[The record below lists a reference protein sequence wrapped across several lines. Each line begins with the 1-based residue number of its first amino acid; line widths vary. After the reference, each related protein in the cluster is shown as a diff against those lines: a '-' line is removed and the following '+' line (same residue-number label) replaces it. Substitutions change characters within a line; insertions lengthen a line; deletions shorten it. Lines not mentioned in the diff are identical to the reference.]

1 MLEDKNV
8 KNDDMFF
15 DEKAFLRK
23 ARLKS
28 VLRIVLIS
36 LGITISIFI
45 LLFVIP
51 EVVLQNQE
59 NRIDSF
65 YPDLVKFSQPNTYA
79 IPGESYN
86 VRLFGRQ
93 KKYYLFRL
101 IGNKPYPAG
110 MITVDFDVWGGEQT
124 KGSTFFCV
132 NEPGIN
138 GSSDVFSKLS
148 TVITEGAKK
157 FLVPYAV
164 PKLEFYHPSSNYE
177 KIIREFDALE
187 NIPNDNLAEMA
198 VSFKKPLTFDE
209 IKAIIPE
216 DLKLMWG
223 AVSVFDDED
232 YEKNSYLSERLVGN
246 PYLDNINGEKQFI
259 IELERLSN
267 IPSYHSKT
275 LKRTVSYLEKNG
287 IKYYGIVVVGRPES
301 LMKLYSSQ
309 MISGAVLGLETRL

>member
-8 KNDDMFF
+8 KDDDMFF
-15 DEKAFLRK
+15 DERAFLRK
-23 ARLKS
+23 ARFKS

-51 EVVLQNQE
+51 EVVLQNRE

-124 KGSTFFCV
+124 KGNTSFCV
-132 NEPGIN
+132 NEPSIN
-138 GSSDVFSKLS
+138 RPLDVYSKLS
-148 TVITEGAKK
+148 TVIPEGAKK

-164 PKLEFYHPSSNYE
+164 PKLEFYHPATNYE

-187 NIPNDNLAEMA
+187 NIPNDNLVEMA
-198 VSFKKPLTFDE
+198 VSFKKPLTLDE
-209 IKAIIPE
+209 IKAIIPG

-223 AVSVFDDED
+223 AVSVFADKD
-232 YEKNSYLSERLVGN
+232 YEKNSYLSEKLVGN
-246 PYLDNINGEKQFI
+246 PYLDNINGEKEFI
-259 IELERLSN
+259 KELERLSD
-267 IPSYHSKT
+267 IPSNHSDN
-275 LKRTVSYLEKNG
+275 LKRTIRYLKENG
-287 IKYYGIVVVGRPES
+287 IKYYGIVVVGSPDS
-301 LMKLYSSQ
+301 LLKLSSNQ
-309 MISGAVLGLETRL
+309 IITGAVLGLGTR